1 MIFTQEERR
10 LLILYY
16 SGSVTDTAD
25 TLRLARRHSYDL
37 RERDVIDGILRKIG
51 GGDDEAV
58 FQGVIPESEAEH
70 G

>member
-16 SGSVTDTAD
+16 SGSVADTAD
-25 TLRLARRHSYDL
+25 TLRLARRHSYDP
-37 RERDVIDGILRKIG
+37 RDRTLIDGILRKVEEA
-51 GGDDEAV
+51 GDAAV
-58 FQGVIPESEAEH
+58 DGFSECGVDD